1 VGSVACPRF
10 QAFCQQ
16 FFKGNFVSQHQ
27 FMRTKLSLVVAAVF
41 AASVAPA
48 AMADNNSTQV
58 QQMQQE
64 IQSLEQRLEALQTQ
78 TQQTQ
83 AKVDQTTAKVD
94 QTQVKAD
101 QTQVKVDQLSGLVPI
116 GDKNGKTNVHSV
128 QFGGVNVTLGGF
140 AAEEN
145 VYRTSSLQSDVN
157 SPFSKIAFAP
167 VNGVAAP
174 TNSYYNNSE
183 FRMSERQSRFDL
195 LAQGD
200 VDPNTVLSAY
210 YEFDFLGAASTANSN
225 ESNSFTPRTRH
236 VYGTVDWLNTGW
248 HLLAGQ
254 TWSLATMNS
263 QGITPRN
270 EVTPLTIDAQYVPGF
285 VWARQ
290 SQIRVTKDWDKKYW
304 AAISLENAQ
313 NPGVGEQLGAIGG
326 GLLNSNGSNATNY
339 SVNKYPDV
347 IAKFAAETGLG
358 HYEIFG
364 MERNFQST
372 VGNTATGA
380 QQNTWGGSVGA
391 GMIIPVMPKQLDI
404 NLSGL
409 YGNGVG
415 RYGTTGLA
423 DAALDNNGNLQ
434 LLTGYSVLGAAIW
447 HADPKLDIY
456 LDIGEDVAEGSTY
469 TNGATTIGYGNGVTT
484 VTGFNGAAGGVGA
497 GQLNKVAQVTLGMW
511 WSAYKG
517 SYGAAKLGLQYSHTN
532 LTDFQLASNGPTPT
546 TSDNMVFT
554 SLRYYPF

>member
-1 VGSVACPRF
+1 MS
-10 QAFCQQ
+10 Q
-16 FFKGNFVSQHQ
+16 QHQ

-48 AMADNNSTQV
+48 AMADDSSAQV

-64 IQSLEQRLEALQTQ
+64 IQSLEQRLETLQTQ
-78 TQQTQ
+78 TRQTQ

-94 QTQVKAD
+94 QTQAKAD

-116 GDKNGKTNVHSV
+116 GDKNGKANVHSV

-145 VYRTSSLQSDVN
+145 VYRTSSLQSDIN

-167 VNGVAAP
+167 TTGAAP
-174 TNSYYNNSE
+174 TNGYYNQSE
-183 FRMSERQSRFDL
+183 FRMTDRQSRIDL

-210 YEFDFLGAASTANSN
+210 YEADFLGGAPTANSN
-225 ESNSFTPRTRH
+225 ESNSYNLRTRH
-236 VYGTVDWLNTGW
+236 VYSTIDWLTTGW

-290 SQIRVTKDWDKKYW
+290 AQIRVTKDWDKQYW

-313 NPGVGEQLGAIGG
+313 SPGVGSQLNAIPG
-326 GLLNSNGSNATNY
+326 GLLNVTGGFSPAY

-347 IAKFAAETGLG
+347 IAKVAAETDFG
-358 HYEIFG
+358 HFELYDL
-364 MERNFQST
+364 MRNFQYQAGT
-372 VGNTATGA
+372 PTGA
-380 QQNTWGGSVGA
+380 NGAQDNVWGNSVGA
-391 GMIIPVMPKQLDI
+391 GMIIPVIPKTLDF

-409 YGNGVG
+409 YGQGVG
-415 RYGTTGLA
+415 RYGTTGLT
-423 DAALDNNGNLQ
+423 DATLDAGNNLQ

-447 HADPKLDIY
+447 HADPKLDVY
-456 LDIGEDVAEGSTY
+456 LDIGEDVADGSTY
-469 TNGATTIGYGNGVTT
+469 ATASGGLTGYGNGVTT
-484 VTGFNGAAGGVGA
+484 AAGFNGCATGATLGAGC
-497 GQLNKVAQVTLGMW
+497 GQLNTSVQETIGLW

-517 SYGAAKLGLQYSHTN
+517 SYGAAKLGLQYSHTT
-532 LTDFQLASNGPTPT
+532 LTDFQLAGNGPTPS
-546 TSDNMVFT
+546 TSDNMVMT